1 MVASGGEHTYYEKI
15 RYFLKKTVISNQK
28 QMLMKTILCVYGK
41 KVALNLLRMKDHQK
55 LNLKV
60 VV

>member
-1 MVASGGEHTYYEKI
+1 MVASGGEHTYYEKM

-41 KVALNLLRMKDHQK
+41 KVALNLLRM
-55 LNLKV
+55 
-60 VV
+60 

>member
-15 RYFLKKTVISNQK
+15 RHFLKKTVISNQK

-41 KVALNLLRMKDHQK
+41 KVAQDLLRM
-55 LNLKV
+55 
-60 VV
+60 